1 MTNTDF
7 KKYTVLLGCVLLT
20 GFFGN
25 TALFAQQTVILKDLS
40 AFKPNNGTWQ
50 MASEVSGDPDQTN
63 FLKATKG
70 DGIIVN
76 LPTKKNSGQDLVSVE
91 EFGDIDLEL
100 EVMVASKSNSGV
112 YLMGQYEIQILDS
125 WTKATVKPGD
135 MGGVYERWDDSKPE
149 GQKGYEGYAPRQN
162 VARAPGVWQQLKV
175 SFQAPKFNAQGEK
188 IENAKFISIRLNGVL
203 IHENLEMNGPTRGS
217 LMPND
222 IAKGPLR
229 IQGDHGAVAFRNIK
243 ITRFDTTAPTLT
255 DLKYMTYKGFFNQE
269 PDFSKIQEASVGI
282 IANIQ
287 DPIQTPTGQN
297 LTRYMGNLN
306 VPESGDYII
315 QMIVSS
321 GMGQLK
327 IDGKKVIEMN
337 ENLQRATVTLV
348 KGTVPVEIL
357 VSKTKD
363 WSDTGLDL
371 YISGPGLREM
381 ALSKSL
387 TRPMWSGDPILVDP
401 QAVPMLRSF
410 IDLPDGKRITHALS
424 VSSPQQVHY
433 SYDLSK
439 GNLMQVW
446 RGGFLNA
453 TPMWNDRG
461 NGVSIP
467 LGAVVFLGNPDKN
480 LQGIEFQSNNQNF
493 DSQGYQT
500 KNGGV
505 EFSYDLQGIRFK
517 DFIISRADGKGLD
530 RTMTATGGTANKQYA
545 IAQGAEIKLIKDGLY
560 WVADK
565 GFYIQV
571 DPKSANKPV
580 VQSSGGSQQLLVSL
594 NSQIQYAILF

>member
-1 MTNTDF
+1 MTNIDF
-7 KKYTVLLGCVLLT
+7 KKYSVLLGCIFLT

-25 TALFAQQTVILKDLS
+25 TALFAQQTVMLKDLS
-40 AFKPNNGTWQ
+40 AFKPNSGTWQ
-50 MASEVSGDPDQTN
+50 MASEVSGDPDQAN

-76 LPTKKNSGQDLVSVE
+76 LPTKKNNGQDLVSVE

-100 EVMVASKSNSGV
+100 EVMVASHSNSGV
-112 YLMGQYEIQILDS
+112 YLMGQYEIQVLDS
-125 WTKATVKPGD
+125 WTKLTAKPGD

-149 GQKGYEGYAPRQN
+149 GQKGYEGYASRQN
-162 VARAPGVWQQLKV
+162 VARAPGVWQKLQV
-175 SFQAPKFNAQGEK
+175 SFQAPKFNAEGDK
-188 IENAKFISIRLNGVL
+188 TENAKFLYIALNGVI
-203 IHENLEMNGPTRGS
+203 IHENLELFGPTRGS
-217 LMPND
+217 LMPKD
-222 IAKGPLR
+222 IATGPLR

-243 ITRFDTTAPTLT
+243 ITRFDTAVPTLT

-269 PDFSKIQEASVGI
+269 PEFSKLDAATVGI

-306 VPESGDYII
+306 VPETGEYIFHFL
-315 QMIVSS
+315 VSS
-321 GMGQLK
+321 GTGQLK
-327 IDGKKVIEMN
+327 IDGKKVTEMG
-337 ENLQRATVTLV
+337 EEYQRATVTLT

-371 YISGPGLREM
+371 YVSGPGLREM
-381 ALSKSL
+381 PLSKST
-387 TRPMWSGDPILVDP
+387 TRQVWTTDPILVD
-401 QAVPMLRSF
+401 QQDVPMLRSF
-410 IDLPDGKRITHALS
+410 MDLPDGKRITHALS

-439 GNLMQVW
+439 GNLIQVW
-446 RGGFLNA
+446 RGGFLDA

-461 NGVSIP
+461 NGASVP
-467 LGAVVFLGNPDKN
+467 LGAVVFLGNPEKN
-480 LQGIEFQSNNQNF
+480 LQGIEFQSNKQNF
-493 DSQGYQT
+493 DPQGYQS

-505 EFSYDLQGIRFK
+505 EFSYELQGINFK

-530 RTMTATGGTANKQYA
+530 RTLSATGGTANKQYA
-545 IAQGAEIKLIKDGLY
+545 IAEGAAIKLIKDGLY

-580 VQSSGGSQQLLVSL
+580 IQSSGDKQQLLVSL

>member
-1 MTNTDF
+1 MTNIDF
-7 KKYTVLLGCVLLT
+7 KKYAVLLGCGFLT

-25 TALFAQQTVILKDLS
+25 TAIFAQQTVILKDLS
-40 AFKPNNGTWQ
+40 AFKPNSGTWQ
-50 MASEVSGDPDQTN
+50 MASEVSGDPDQAN
-63 FLKATKG
+63 FLKASKG
-70 DGIIVN
+70 DGIIAN
-76 LPTKKNSGQDLVSVE
+76 LPTKKNNGQDIVSVE

-100 EVMVASKSNSGV
+100 EVMVASHSNSGV
-112 YLMGQYEIQILDS
+112 YLMGQYEIQVLDS
-125 WTKATVKPGD
+125 WTKLTAKPGD
-135 MGGVYERWDDSKPE
+135 MGGVYERWDESKPE

-162 VARAPGVWQQLKV
+162 VARAPGVWQQLRV
-175 SFQAPKFNAQGEK
+175 SFQAPRFNAQGEK
-188 IENAKFISIRLNGVL
+188 IENAKFLYIELNGVL
-203 IHENLEMNGPTRGS
+203 IHENLELFGPTRGS
-217 LMPND
+217 MMPND

-243 ITRFDTTAPTLT
+243 ITRFDTAVPTLT
-255 DLKYMTYKGFFNQE
+255 DLKYMTYRGFFNQE
-269 PDFSKIQEASVGI
+269 PEFSKLDAATLGI

-297 LTRYMGNLN
+297 LTRFMGNLN
-306 VPESGDYII
+306 VPETGEYTFHFL
-315 QMIVSS
+315 VSS
-321 GMGQLK
+321 GTGQLK
-327 IDGKKVIEMN
+327 IDGKKVTEMG
-337 ENLQRATVTLV
+337 EEYQRATVTLT

-371 YISGPGLREM
+371 YVSGPGLREM
-381 ALSKSL
+381 PLSKSA
-387 TRPMWSGDPILVDP
+387 TRQIWSTDPILVD
-401 QAVPMLRSF
+401 QQDVPMLRSF
-410 IDLPDGKRITHALS
+410 MDLPDGKRITHALS

-439 GNLMQVW
+439 GNLFQVW
-446 RGGFLNA
+446 RGGFLDA

-461 NGVSIP
+461 NGASVP
-467 LGAVVFLGNPDKN
+467 LGAVVFLGNPEKN
-480 LQGIEFQSNNQNF
+480 LQGIEFQSNKQNF

-505 EFSYDLQGIRFK
+505 EFSYDLQGINFK

-530 RTMTATGGTANKQYA
+530 RTLSSTGGTANKQYA
-545 IAQGAEIKLIKDGLY
+545 IAEGAELKLIKDGLY

-571 DPKSANKPV
+571 DPKSANKSV
-580 VQSSGGSQQLLVSL
+580 IQSSGDKQQLLVSL

>member
-1 MTNTDF
+1 
-7 KKYTVLLGCVLLT
+7 
-20 GFFGN
+20 
-25 TALFAQQTVILKDLS
+25 
-40 AFKPNNGTWQ
+40 
-50 MASEVSGDPDQTN
+50 
-63 FLKATKG
+63 
-70 DGIIVN
+70 
-76 LPTKKNSGQDLVSVE
+76 
-91 EFGDIDLEL
+91 
-100 EVMVASKSNSGV
+100 
-112 YLMGQYEIQILDS
+112 
-125 WTKATVKPGD
+125 
-135 MGGVYERWDDSKPE
+135 MGGVYERWDESKPD
-149 GQKGYEGYAPRQN
+149 GQKGYQGYAPRQN
-162 VARAPGVWQQLKV
+162 VARAPGIWQQLKV
-175 SFQAPKFNAQGEK
+175 SFQAPRFNAQGEK
-188 IENAKFISIRLNGVL
+188 TENAKFLYIQLNGVT
-203 IHENLEMNGPTRGS
+203 IHENLELFGPTRGS

-243 ITRFDTTAPTLT
+243 INRFDTPAPTLT
-255 DLKYMTYKGFFNQE
+255 DLNYETYKGFFNQE
-269 PDFSKIQEASVGI
+269 PEFAQLEVESQGTVS
-282 IANIQ
+282 NIQ

-306 VPESGDYII
+306 VHETGEYIFHFL
-315 QMIVSS
+315 VSS
-321 GMGQLK
+321 GTGQLT
-327 IDGKKVIEMN
+327 INDKKVTEMG
-337 ENLQRATVTLV
+337 EEYQKATVNLT

-371 YISGPGLREM
+371 YILGPGLRETP
-381 ALSKSL
+381 LSKSS
-387 TRPMWSGDPILVDP
+387 TRQMWMTDPILVD
-401 QAVPMLRSF
+401 QQEVPMLRSF
-410 IDLPDGKRITHALS
+410 MDLPDGKRITHALS

-446 RGGFLNA
+446 RGGFLDA

-461 NGVSIP
+461 NGASIP

-480 LQGIEFQSNNQNF
+480 LFGIEFQSNIQNF

-505 EFSYDLQGIRFK
+505 EFLYEMQGISFS
-517 DFIISRADGKGLD
+517 DFITSRADGKGLD
-530 RTMTATGGTANKQYA
+530 RTLTATGGTANKQYA
-545 IAQGAEIKLIKDGLY
+545 IAEGKEIKLIKDGLY

-580 VQSSGGSQQLLVSL
+580 IQSGEGSQQLLVSL

>member
-7 KKYTVLLGCVLLT
+7 KKYTVLLGCVFLT

-25 TALFAQQTVILKDLS
+25 FALLAQQTVMLKDLS
-40 AFKPNNGTWQ
+40 AFKPNKGTWQ
-50 MASEVSGDPDQTN
+50 MASEVSGDPDQAN
-63 FLKATKG
+63 FLKATQG
-70 DGIIVN
+70 EAILVN
-76 LPTKKNSGQDLVSVE
+76 LPTKKNTGQDLVSIE

-100 EVMVASKSNSGV
+100 EVMVASQSNSGV

-125 WTKATVKPGD
+125 WTKKTPKPGD
-135 MGGVYERWDDSKPE
+135 MGGVYERWDESKPD

-162 VARAPGVWQQLKV
+162 VARAPGIWQQLRV
-175 SFQAPKFNAQGEK
+175 SFQAPRFNAQGEK
-188 IENAKFISIRLNGVL
+188 IENAKFLSIRLNGVL

-243 ITRFDTTAPTLT
+243 ITRFDTQAPTLT

-269 PDFSKIQEASVGI
+269 PDFSKLEVATVGI
-282 IANIQ
+282 ITNIQ
-287 DPIQTPTGQN
+287 DPIPTPTGQN

-306 VPESGDYII
+306 IPENGEYVI
-315 QMIVSS
+315 QMLVSS

-327 IDGKKVIEMN
+327 IDGKKVIEMK
-337 ENLQRATVTLV
+337 EEFQRANVTLP

-363 WSDTGLDL
+363 WSDTGLEL
-371 YISGPGLREM
+371 YVSGPGLREI
-381 ALSKSL
+381 ALSKSV
-387 TRPMWSGDPILVDP
+387 TRQMWSTDPILVD
-401 QAVPMLRSF
+401 QQDVPMLRSF
-410 IDLPDGKRITHALS
+410 MDLPDGKRITHALS
-424 VSSPQQVHY
+424 VSSTQQVHY

-446 RGGFLNA
+446 RGSFLDA

-461 NGVSIP
+461 NGASVP
-467 LGAVVFLGNPDKN
+467 LGAVVFIGNPDKN
-480 LQGIEFQSNNQNF
+480 IQGIEFQSNNQNF

-505 EFSYDLQGIRFK
+505 EFSYDLQGISFK

-530 RTMTATGGTANKQYA
+530 RTLSPTGGTANKQYA
-545 IAQGAEIKLIKDGLY
+545 IAEGAEIKLIKDGLY

-580 VQSSGGSQQLLVSL
+580 VQSSGGKQQLLVSI

>member
-1 MTNTDF
+1 MTNTNF
-7 KKYTVLLGCVLLT
+7 KKYTFLLRCVFLT

-25 TALFAQQTVILKDLS
+25 TALFAQQTVMLDDLS
-40 AFKPNNGTWQ
+40 DFKPNKGTWQ
-50 MASEVSGDPDQTN
+50 MASEVSGDPDKAN
-63 FLKATKG
+63 FLKAIKG
-70 DGIIVN
+70 EGIIVN
-76 LPTKKNSGQDLVSVE
+76 LPTKKNNGQDLVSIE

-100 EVMVASKSNSGV
+100 EVLVASKSNSGV

-135 MGGVYERWDDSKPE
+135 MGGVYERWDESKPE

-175 SFQAPKFNAQGEK
+175 SFQAPKFNAQGDK
-188 IENAKFISIRLNGVL
+188 IENAKFLSIRLNGVL

-217 LMPND
+217 LVPED

-229 IQGDHGAVAFRNIK
+229 LQGDHGAVAFRNIK
-243 ITRFDTTAPTLT
+243 ITKFDTPAPTLT
-255 DLKYMTYKGFFNQE
+255 NLKYETYKGLFTQE
-269 PDFSKIQEASVGI
+269 PEFSKIEVATVGT
-282 IANIQ
+282 IANILY
-287 DPIQTPTGQN
+287 PIQTPTGQN
-297 LTRYMGNLN
+297 LTRYIGNLN
-306 VPESGDYII
+306 IPESGEYTIHLL
-315 QMIVSS
+315 VSS

-327 IDGKKVIEMN
+327 IDGKKVIEMK
-337 ENLQRATVTLV
+337 EEYQRANVTLN

-381 ALSKSL
+381 ALAKSV
-387 TRPMWSGDPILVDP
+387 TRQMWSGDPILVDQ
-401 QAVPMLRSF
+401 QAVPLLRSF

-439 GNLMQVW
+439 GNLIQVW

-461 NGVSIP
+461 NGVSVP
-467 LGAVVFLGNPDKN
+467 LGAVVFLGNTDKN
-480 LQGIEFQSNNQNF
+480 LYGIEFQSNNQNF
-493 DSQGYQT
+493 DTQGYQT

-505 EFSYDLQGIRFK
+505 EFHYDMQGIAFK
-517 DFIISRADGKGLD
+517 DFIISRGDGKGID
-530 RTMTATGGTANKQYA
+530 RTLSASGGTANKQYA
-545 IAQGAEIKLIKDGLY
+545 IAEGAEIKFIKDGLY

-580 VQSSGGSQQLLVSL
+580 IQSNGGNQQLLVTL

>member
-1 MTNTDF
+1 
-7 KKYTVLLGCVLLT
+7 
-20 GFFGN
+20 
-25 TALFAQQTVILKDLS
+25 
-40 AFKPNNGTWQ
+40 
-50 MASEVSGDPDQTN
+50 MAGEVSGDPSQDN
-63 FLKATKG
+63 FLKVSKG
-70 DGIIVN
+70 EGIIVN
-76 LPTKKNSGQDLVSVE
+76 LPSKKNNGQDLVSIE

-100 EVMVASKSNSGV
+100 EVMVATHSNSGV

-125 WTKATVKPGD
+125 WTKTSVKPGD
-135 MGGVYERWDDSKPE
+135 MGGVYERWDESKPE
-149 GQKGYEGYAPRQN
+149 GQKGYQGYAPRQN
-162 VARAPGVWQQLKV
+162 VARAPGIWQQLKV
-175 SFQAPKFNAQGEK
+175 SFQAPRFNAQGEK
-188 IENAKFISIRLNGVL
+188 TENAKFLYIQLNGVT
-203 IHENLEMNGPTRGS
+203 IHENLELFGPTRGS

-243 ITRFDTTAPTLT
+243 ITRFDTPAPTLS
-255 DLKYMTYKGFFNQE
+255 DLKYETYKGFFNQE
-269 PDFSKIQEASVGI
+269 PDFSKIDVASVGVI
-282 IANIQ
+282 DNIQ

-306 VPESGDYII
+306 IPATGEYII
-315 QMIVSS
+315 HMLVSS
-321 GMGQLK
+321 GTGQLK
-327 IDGKKVIEMN
+327 IDGKKVTGMGE
-337 ENLQRATVTLV
+337 EYQRVNVSLT

-381 ALSKSL
+381 ALSKSA
-387 TRPMWSGDPILVDP
+387 TRQLWTTDPILVDQ

-410 IDLPDGKRITHALS
+410 MDLPDGKRITHALS

-433 SYDLSK
+433 SYDLGK

-446 RGGFLNA
+446 RGGFLDA

-461 NGVSIP
+461 NGASVP
-467 LGAVVFLGNPDKN
+467 LGAVVFIGNPEKN
-480 LQGIEFQSNNQNF
+480 LFGIEFQSNNQNF
-493 DSQGYQT
+493 DTQGYQT

-505 EFSYDLQGIRFK
+505 EFLYDLQGIAFK

-530 RTMTATGGTANKQYA
+530 RTLSASGGTANKQYA
-545 IAQGAEIKLIKDGLY
+545 IAEGAEIKLVKEGLY

-580 VQSSGGSQQLLVSL
+580 IQSNGGSQQLLVSL
-594 NSQIQYAILF
+594 NSQIQYSILF